1 MAQSHG
7 LGRLRPQHWAHLMK
21 STFAAA
27 TLHRSRQALAALK
40 KRRQSPE
47 PTSSAGRPAPEKD
60 LLQRLRE
67 AGL

>member
-1 MAQSHG
+1 
-7 LGRLRPQHWAHLMK
+7 MK

-27 TLHRSRQALAALK
+27 TLHRSRQALAAFAA
-40 KRRQSPE
+40 KRRRAPE
-47 PTSSAGRPAPEKD
+47 PIPPTRPEPEKD

>member
-1 MAQSHG
+1 MH
-7 LGRLRPQHWAHLMK
+7 HWEDVMK

-27 TLHRSRQALAALK
+27 TLHRSRRALAALAA
-40 KRRQSPE
+40 KRRRSPV
-47 PTSSAGRPAPEKD
+47 PDAATVPAPEKD

>member
-1 MAQSHG
+1 
-7 LGRLRPQHWAHLMK
+7 MK

-27 TLHRSRQALAALK
+27 TLHRSRQALAALAA
-40 KRRQSPE
+40 KRRRSPE
-47 PTSSAGRPAPEKD
+47 PAPTAGPAPEKD